1 MSVEREEGQW
11 TIVDPV
17 RYLGPETE
25 RSHRVPLIFPLLP
38 SIKLGWDAVVCS
50 VSLYGQIVIT
60 SCPSMGMPQVW
71 DPRVSFPPQL
81 LELRNKGQKDR
92 VIAGIVFLVA

>member
-50 VSLYGQIVIT
+50 VSLYGQIVNYIMPLYGDA
-60 SCPSMGMPQVW
+60 SGMGPQGIISPS
-71 DPRVSFPPQL
+71 
-81 LELRNKGQKDR
+81 
-92 VIAGIVFLVA
+92 IA